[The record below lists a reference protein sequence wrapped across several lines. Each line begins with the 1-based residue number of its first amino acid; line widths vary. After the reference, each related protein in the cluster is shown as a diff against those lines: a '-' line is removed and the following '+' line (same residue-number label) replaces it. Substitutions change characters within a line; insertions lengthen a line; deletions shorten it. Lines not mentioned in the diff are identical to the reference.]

1 MVKVELFG
9 PLRALTGLRE
19 VVLDLGGRVRLG
31 ELLKRLPDEVRRY
44 VLDEGGKPQPGVLI
58 LVNGT
63 DVRYLSWL
71 DTDVGEDDV
80 VTLIP
85 SIHGGLYENC

>member
-71 DTDVGEDDV
+71 DTDVCEDDV